1 VAIILEQQVRQLL
14 VERVAADEALAR
26 EIASRRRA
34 EAALR
39 RLNLALEDQARR
51 VAADLHAEAGQFLIA
66 AHLTLADIEPEL
78 SPELRE
84 RVRSVQRSLASVE
97 DRVRD
102 VCHELRPRLLE
113 DLGLTGGLRFL
124 ADRVTR
130 RTGIAVRIDIAIAGR
145 LDPLVETAIYRV
157 VQDAL
162 ANVAKHSRA
171 GWATVVFRRDEQV
184 IHGAIVDNGCG
195 FDVAAVRKRRSPT
208 LGLRVI
214 QDRLE
219 AVRGRL
225 DIVSIPGTGTELRVT
240 IRLDQDH
247 APSSTPRR

>member
-1 VAIILEQQVRQLL
+1 
-14 VERVAADEALAR
+14 
-26 EIASRRRA
+26 
-34 EAALR
+34 
-39 RLNLALEDQARR
+39 
-51 VAADLHAEAGQFLIA
+51 
-66 AHLTLADIEPEL
+66 
-78 SPELRE
+78 LRE

-113 DLGLTGGLRFL
+113 DLGLIGGLRFL
-124 ADRVTR
+124 ANRVTR
-130 RTGIAVRIDIAIAGR
+130 RTGIAVRVDIAVAGR

-157 VQDAL
+157 VQAAL

-171 GWATVVFRRDEQV
+171 GWATVVFHQDERV

-195 FDVAAVRKRRSPT
+195 FDVATVRKRRSPT

-225 DIVSIPGTGTELRVT
+225 DIVSVPGTGTELRVT
-240 IRLDQDH
+240 IPLDQDH
-247 APSSTPRR
+247 AASSPPRR